1 MPDEMA
7 YRMSYS
13 YYDKNELNQLLK
25 ENSSQIVDSLYHDH
39 KSLFN
44 SNYNND
50 VVNKMC
56 YTDINMFMNGLNLT
70 YTDRSSMAASVEVR
84 VPFID
89 KKLITKGM
97 SIPGEFKFKN
107 NESKYILKKIAEKLL
122 PHKIIYRSKASFGAP
137 IRSWISGDL
146 RSMVDECLSMA
157 QIEKRGFFNYDYIKK
172 IIEDDRKGFV
182 DNAYR
187 IYQLLT
193 IELWFQE
200 FIDK

>member
-1 MPDEMA
+1 
-7 YRMSYS
+7 
-13 YYDKNELNQLLK
+13 
-25 ENSSQIVDSLYHDH
+25 
-39 KSLFN
+39 
-44 SNYNND
+44 
-50 VVNKMC
+50 
-56 YTDINMFMNGLNLT
+56 
-70 YTDRSSMAASVEVR
+70 MAASVEVR

-89 KKLITKGM
+89 KKFITFVM
-97 SIPGEFKFKN
+97 SIPGKFKYKN
-107 NESKYILKKIAEKLL
+107 KQSKYILKRTAESIL
-122 PHKIIYRSKASFGAP
+122 PNDIIYRPKASFGAP

-146 RSMVDECLSMA
+146 RPMVDECLSLA
-157 QIEKRGFFNYDYIKK
+157 QIEKRGVFNYDYIKK